1 MSDRPGFG
9 EAFEGIEETELADQL
24 YRQNEQLR
32 RELELEKSSR
42 DRAIRAIEETTRDT
56 IAGLVI
62 PPVPKPP
69 KPAKALKD
77 RDSEV
82 PVLHVADIQ
91 LGKLTPDY
99 NSEVAEHRM
108 DVYGDKAL
116 KLIELHRAVAP
127 INEAHIW
134 LLGDIVEGED
144 IFPGQSWLIDS
155 GLYSQAMVNG
165 PQILA
170 KLIRKVLSSV
180 DKVTVR
186 GVIGNHGRIG
196 KKGQY
201 HPETNTDRMAYFVTR
216 TLLQPEIEAGRLD
229 WFHAEPGNTGERGWY
244 TVDRIGEYSCLL
256 IHGDQFTGSL
266 GVPWY
271 GIQKMV
277 PKWHVMGNNDKLPF
291 EEFQDV
297 AFGHWHQPMNWTING
312 IGVRCCGSPESYNDY
327 ALENLA
333 GAGRPS
339 QRMMFV
345 DPIGGH
351 VTAEYPEVWLD

>member
-1 MSDRPGFG
+1 MTDQTFG
-9 EAFEGIEETELADQL
+9 EALEDSEQSALVDQL
-24 YRQNEQLR
+24 YGQLEEVR
-32 RELELEKSSR
+32 RKLETEKRSR
-42 DRAIRAIEETTRDT
+42 DRALRVIEDTTRET
-56 IAGLVI
+56 VVGLFI
-62 PPVPKPP
+62 PPVPNPP
-69 KPAKALKD
+69 KQKALRN
-77 RDSEV
+77 RDPEV
-82 PVLHVADIQ
+82 AVINVADIQ

-108 DVYGDKAL
+108 DVYGDKVL
-116 KLIELHRAVAP
+116 SLIELQRGIAP

-144 IFPGQSWLIDS
+144 IFSGQQWLIDS
-155 GLYSQAMVNG
+155 SLYEQSMVNG
-165 PQILA
+165 PRILA
-170 KLIRKVLSSV
+170 NLIRKVLASV
-180 DKVTVR
+180 DKVYVR

-216 TLLQPEIEAGRLD
+216 TILTPEIEAGRVD

-244 TVDRIGEYSCLL
+244 TVAHVGEYSSLL

-277 PKWHVMGNNDKLPF
+277 PKWSVMGNDDKLPF
-291 EEFQDV
+291 EPFQDV
-297 AFGHWHQPMNWTING
+297 DFGHWHQPMNWTING
-312 IGVRCCGSPESYNDY
+312 IGVRCSGSPESYNDY
-327 ALENLA
+327 ALEQLA

-339 QRMMFV
+339 QRMRFV
-345 DPIGGH
+345 DPKGGH